1 MQNRSFY
8 PLYLFLLLLPL
19 NRDGLLSSIQ
29 YILVILSAHVLAALF
44 MVALARDLAAYVRQ
58 LYLAAA
64 HLHAL
69 TPSLALQ

>member
-44 MVALARDLAAYVRQ
+44 MVALAREMKLSRFAPSASAFVSQQDLSPA
-58 LYLAAA
+58 
-64 HLHAL
+64 
-69 TPSLALQ
+69 T